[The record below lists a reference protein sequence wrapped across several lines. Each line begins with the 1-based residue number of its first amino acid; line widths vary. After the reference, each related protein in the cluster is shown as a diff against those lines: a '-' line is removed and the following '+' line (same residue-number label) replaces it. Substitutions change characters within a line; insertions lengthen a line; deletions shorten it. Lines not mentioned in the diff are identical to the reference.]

1 MKKNK
6 YDYFEIIGLNDL
18 DEENKKVIEKM
29 EEIISSFNRMYP
41 GWSEKKRM
49 GALYSQNILLLKQ
62 LSQINKKNDK
72 IVEQNEI
79 LQQQNNQIIE
89 LLQKIANK

>member
-6 YDYFEIIGLNDL
+6 YNCVEIIGLNDL
-18 DEENKKVIEKM
+18 DEENKKVIEEM
-29 EEIISSFNRMYP
+29 GEIVYSFDMMY
-41 GWSEKKRM
+41 GWSDSKSLI
-49 GALYSQNILLLKQ
+49 ALYSQNILLLKQ

-89 LLQKIANK
+89 LLQKIADK